1 MASGVGKA
9 RSVPWMCVWATI
21 VSGVL
26 LCHTLALMLV
36 PGTLEGLTGKIS
48 VGCRGDGDVA
58 RSWSGDLRE
67 IEFAWNRLCFG
78 PPPTKLTMALFVK
91 TWPIGG
97 TPGGLERHAMTLHQ
111 VLADRGHEV
120 HVITVD
126 VGPDRRVGE
135 VMDNGLHIH
144 FVKGNVNWKY
154 DHETAFQA
162 FLQLNATIPFDVV
175 HTESV
180 ALMHHRANG
189 IPNVVATWH
198 GIAFEVVH
206 TDIVAD
212 LVFRKAGEVR
222 TPERL
227 QSMTG
232 RLTRVSD
239 EIRFFQEYRHHV
251 AISDYVG
258 DVLRTIY
265 ELPTE
270 HVAVILNGVDDAK
283 FTPDL
288 ARGAAF
294 RAKHGVPPNAS
305 LVLGA
310 AGRLV
315 QDKGH
320 PVLFEAFSKILETHN
335 DVYLLV
341 AGAGPWGDR
350 YKELAPNALMTG
362 ALPPAE
368 LAEFYNALDIFVNP
382 TLRSQ
387 GLDLTLLEA
396 MQCAKPLLATR
407 FSSITRSVIVD
418 PSLGYTFSPN
428 VDALVSALETVI
440 RDGKDVLRTKGE
452 ACKEY
457 AASLFTATKMGTAYE
472 RLFLCIKDD
481 RYCHYPLPSDHCQP
495 RKPLFQR

>member
-1 MASGVGKA
+1 MAMSGRA
-9 RSVPWMCVWATI
+9 RICPSWSCILLTI
-21 VSGVL
+21 VAGAL

-36 PGTLEGLTGKIS
+36 PGTVEGLASGKLC
-48 VGCRGDGDVA
+48 GGWDGGGLA
-58 RSWSGDLRE
+58 WSGDLRE

-78 PPPTKLTMALFVK
+78 PPPAQLKMALFVK

-126 VGPDRRVGE
+126 VGPEKRVGE
-135 VMDNGLHIH
+135 VMDKNLHIH
-144 FVKGNVNWKY
+144 FVEGNAAWRY

-162 FLQLNATIPFDVV
+162 FLELNGTIGFDIV

-180 ALMHHRANG
+180 ALMHHRARG
-189 IPNVVATWH
+189 IENVVATWH

-212 LVFRKAGEVR
+212 LVFRKPGEKR

-239 EIRFFQEYRHHV
+239 EIRFFQEYQHHV

-265 ELPTE
+265 ELPVE
-270 HVAVILNGVDDAK
+270 KVNVIFNGVDDTK
-283 FTPDL
+283 FRPD
-288 ARGAAF
+288 AAIGAAF
-294 RAKHGVPPNAS
+294 RAKHGVPANAS

-320 PVLFEAFSKILETHN
+320 PVLFEAFKTILETHK

-341 AGAGPWGDR
+341 AGAGPWGAR
-350 YKELAPNALMTG
+350 YKELAPNAIMVG
-362 ALPPAE
+362 ALAPAE

-418 PSLGYTFSPN
+418 KALGYTFSPN
-428 VDALVSALETVI
+428 VEALVVALETVI
-440 RDGKDVLRTKGE
+440 SDGKEVLLAKGA

-457 AASLFTATKMGTAYE
+457 ASSLFTATKMGSAYE
-472 RLFLCIKDD
+472 RLFLCIKDA
-481 RYCHYPLPSDHCQP
+481 RFCQYPLPSDQCLPAKLH
-495 RKPLFQR
+495 FQS